1 MFHRQTRPVI
11 LLPKT
16 QNTEVSKEKIQEKE
30 NDKGNWEFSFFQK
43 KYDPNAESNTKLLM
57 KPENGF
63 NPKYVHNYINPQ
75 LSKEELILEKKKK
88 GIILNTS
95 ENIIL
100 KNYLNKQ
107 IELIKNDIEDI
118 KKNGLSAKPITKDG
132 KTRLLLHTLDYQI
145 KKNNNELISNI
156 YLRLLEDQFEIN
168 DIIKNDYLEQI
179 EYMNKVIK
187 EIDIIKLQFTIFH
200 SQMPPLNNKGFK
212 KFDEWQIKVINN
224 IDDNISTIIN
234 APTSAGKSVL
244 SGYTTTK
251 GKVLFVVPTD
261 ALAWQMSS
269 YIGSILDT
277 NIPIITATYQ
287 TSSTRDN
294 LIEILN
300 KSPAITGTA
309 ESIIDYL
316 PFIKNNFKWI
326 VFDEVHMIGNPE
338 GSSMEYIMKLLPNV
352 PFLALSATISN
363 TDELITWFS
372 KISLQKIDK
381 VICTKRFFNL
391 QRFYYNQTD
400 NELMSIH
407 PLALIDESQIKDG
420 TLINK
425 SLQATPPNIWE
436 LAIKLKEKFDLK
448 DLCPYKFFSYKRIE
462 LNDANEYFNKLISF
476 IIENYKTNKDEIMEI
491 INSFKINIPDNTDA
505 DLVNLSFKLKTC
517 DKIPAIIFQKNT
529 VLCLKFIRN
538 FAKKI
543 EELENTKYPKLFL
556 DRLKQEKLAKKID
569 KKKNDNAESSD
580 KCSKKDK
587 ITINDVKLKKDG
599 YGQSSIKT
607 ETIEN
612 VEMPSLQ
619 EPHPDFILN
628 HTQYF
633 HEGNIEEW
641 VNTLKKYFPSTGIYY
656 HYIIKLLWRGVGIYA
671 KGLPDPYLRL
681 VQSLASQKQL
691 AIVFSDK
698 SLVFG
703 VSMPFRTVVITK
715 DKHNDDLDS
724 MLFQQM
730 CGRAGRRGLDKEGN
744 IIFVDYS
751 WDRIKE
757 LSISEPPKILGT
769 HKIIY
774 TVPHAN
780 QLSKLY
786 DTNQTW
792 ENTYKNFLN
801 DLIDEDE
808 MNELLINIQSNYLNS
823 WHFAF
828 QNDVNHLHMNWKLRY
843 NNDSILVSYLLP
855 YLRRE
860 FENKDHTVE
869 SNQVNL
875 AHFLCK
881 FLSIEL
887 THDLDFYLEDPS
899 ILNINPYNQIIEN
912 LEALE
917 IEIPRNID
925 NKLFLSIQANKIVQN
940 LSDEKTDHLRQRLI
954 DFGEKIKNIQHYCYH
969 SKINK
974 LSKIMG
980 KLLTRIWWI
989 YHSSSHIMKDLND
1002 F

>member
-1 MFHRQTRPVI
+1 MFHRHTRPII

-16 QNTEVSKEKIQEKE
+16 HTELSKEKIKEKE

-43 KYDPNAESNTKLLM
+43 KYDPNAESNIKLLI

-63 NPKYVHNYINPQ
+63 NPKFVHNYINPQ
-75 LSKEELILEKKKK
+75 LSKEELILEKDKK
-88 GIILNTS
+88 GIVLNTS
-95 ENIIL
+95 EKIIL
-100 KNYLNKQ
+100 NNYLNKQ
-107 IELIKNDIEDI
+107 VELLKNDIEDI
-118 KKNGLSAKPITKDG
+118 KNNGLSAKPITKDG
-132 KTRLLLHTLDYQI
+132 KVRLLLQTLDYQI

-156 YLRLLEDQFEIN
+156 YLRLLEDQFAIN
-168 DIIKNDYLEQI
+168 DTIKNDYLFQI
-179 EYMNKVIK
+179 EYMNKIIK
-187 EIDIIKLQFTIFH
+187 DVDIIKLQFTIFH
-200 SQMPPLNNKGFK
+200 SQMPPLNDKGFK

-224 IDDNISTIIN
+224 IDNNISTIIN

-261 ALAWQMSS
+261 ALAWQMSA

-287 TSSTRDN
+287 TSSSRDN

-300 KSPAITGTA
+300 KSTAIIGTA

-316 PFIKNNFKWI
+316 PFIKNDFKWI
-326 VFDEVHMIGNPE
+326 VFDEVHMIGNSE
-338 GSSMEYIMKLLPNV
+338 GSAMEYIIKLLPDV

-363 TDELITWFS
+363 TDELIVWFS
-372 KISLQKIDK
+372 KISLQKINK

-391 QRFYYNQTD
+391 QRFYYNQSK
-400 NELMSIH
+400 NELVSIH
-407 PLALIDESQIKDG
+407 PLTLINESQIKDG

-448 DLCPYKFFSYKRIE
+448 DLCPYKYFSDKRIE
-462 LNDANEYFNKLISF
+462 LNDANEYFNKLINF
-476 IIENYKTNKDEIMEI
+476 IIDNYKINRDTIMEI
-491 INSFKINIPDNTDA
+491 INSFKINTLTDTDA
-505 DLVNLSFKLKTC
+505 DLVDLALKLKLC
-517 DKIPAIIFQKNT
+517 DKTPAIIFQKNT

-543 EELENTKYPKLFL
+543 EELENTKYPKLFS
-556 DRLKQEKLAKKID
+556 DRLKQEKISKKID
-569 KKKNDNAESSD
+569 KKKNLNTESSD
-580 KCSKKDK
+580 KSLKKDK
-587 ITINDVKLKKDG
+587 ITITDIKLKKDG

-612 VEMPSLQ
+612 IEIPSLQ

-681 VQSLASQKQL
+681 VQSLASLKQL
-691 AIVFSDK
+691 AIVFSDT

-703 VSMPFRTVVITK
+703 VSMPFRTVIITK
-715 DKHNDDLDS
+715 NSHNDDLDP

-757 LSISEPPKILGT
+757 LSISEPPRIVGT

-774 TVPHAN
+774 TIPHAN
-780 QLSKLY
+780 QLSELY
-786 DTNQTW
+786 ETNQQW
-792 ENTYKNFLN
+792 NNTYKNFL
-801 DLIDEDE
+801 DELVDENE

-823 WHFAF
+823 WNFAF
-828 QNDVNHLHMNWKLRY
+828 QKDINHLHMNWKLRY
-843 NNDSILVSYLLP
+843 NNDGILVSYLLP

-860 FENKDHTVE
+860 FENKDHTIE
-869 SNQVNL
+869 NNQVNL

-881 FLSIEL
+881 FLSIEK
-887 THDLDFYLEDPS
+887 TNDLEFYLDDPS

-912 LEALE
+912 LEALQ
-917 IEIPRNID
+917 IDIPKNID
-925 NKLFLSIQANKIVQN
+925 NKLFLSIQANKLVQN
-940 LSDEKTDHLRQRLI
+940 LSDDETDQLRQRLI

-1002 F
+1002 